1 MPDEVGVQHAL
12 VHEPGGGD
20 SIVRSL
26 IESVSSVHDVAPT
39 DLPPLQGT
47 LDADAL
53 IALLDTNGQHDAGP
67 TIEFEYANCRVTVDS
82 GGLIQVR
89 SMRRLG

>member
-20 SIVRSL
+20 SIVWSL
-26 IESVSSVHDVAPT
+26 IESVASVHDVEPT
-39 DLPPLQGT
+39 DLPPLQWT
-47 LDADAL
+47 LDTDAL
-53 IALLDTNGQHDAGP
+53 VALLDTNGQHDASP
-67 TIEFEYANCRVTVDS
+67 TVEFEYANCRVTVDS

-89 SMRRLG
+89 NTRRLG